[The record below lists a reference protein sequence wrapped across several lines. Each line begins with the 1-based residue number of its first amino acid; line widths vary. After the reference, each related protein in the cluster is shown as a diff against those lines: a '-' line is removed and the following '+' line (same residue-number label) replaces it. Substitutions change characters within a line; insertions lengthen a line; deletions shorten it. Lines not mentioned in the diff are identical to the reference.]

1 MAERVG
7 NCRLDLVGEKGVE
20 TTPTAGGFVRADD
33 RQISG
38 THYKTMKVQ
47 PWTAM
52 EALLTREEF
61 IGFLKGS
68 IVKYSMRQGRK
79 DGSDD
84 GEKARHY
91 IQKLGEVVG
100 VLTPAKK
107 TGPLF
112 TPQEALDFVTQ
123 HFAARGVDL
132 KAVEEGWCNGK

>member
-1 MAERVG
+1 MS
-7 NCRLDLVGEKGVE
+7 E
-20 TTPTAGGFVRADD
+20 TTPTPGGFVRADD

-38 THYKTMKVQ
+38 SHYKTMTVQ

-52 EALLTREEF
+52 EALLSREEF

-84 GEKARHY
+84 GQKALHY

-100 VLTPAKK
+100 
-107 TGPLF
+107 GP
-112 TPQEALDFVTQ
+112 
-123 HFAARGVDL
+123 GVATL
-132 KAVEEGWCNGK
+132 AEWKREQLANLEGWCNGK